1 MKPHFSYG
9 FPMEDDLSQQ
19 GGIHIHIDDVGRF
32 LETDELLE
40 SAKTEP
46 SWGTLMFL
54 AIETIGKP

>member
-1 MKPHFSYG
+1 MEGKNAV
-9 FPMEDDLSQQ
+9 EDDLSQQ
-19 GGIHIHIDDVGRF
+19 GIHIHIDDVGRF

-54 AIETIGKP
+54 ETTLR